1 MTTPQHGAARTPTSP
16 PLFAQHAARELDT
29 WRAWH
34 GLAYQARLL
43 PNILRA
49 HRLKAATHGHVYAQP
64 FTLTERLHAQ
74 WRHAFQAPTGHGG
87 VLQTCHVH
95 LSRDYLFT
103 TLARLGL
110 NFANVMHLGV
120 RLGWEADFHGYKAR
134 QPYVFHAR
142 LKACVRMGE
151 RRVALDFE
159 TEITTLS
166 GRSLMRQDDTMLVDR
181 LPPALLDRL
190 APVQHGP
197 DATWYEA
204 LRGLRHAQPHL
215 RPDHASARQAIV
227 IPVDQGRRYGQ
238 LSGDLNPLHTQHWL
252 ARRLGHPAAF
262 VQGLYTANLMLAHL
276 RRHQPANRH
285 LAIRFCRPVFTGQTV
300 ELLSDAARCELH
312 DARRQLLV
320 SASMAAAEAV

>member
-1 MTTPQHGAARTPTSP
+1 MSTPNQGADQAPSVP
-16 PLFAQHAARELDT
+16 PFLPAQPVRHLDT

-49 HRLKAATHGHVYAQP
+49 HRLKATARSHAHSQP
-64 FTLTERLHAQ
+64 FMLSEGLHAQ
-74 WRHAFQAPTGHGG
+74 WRHAFQAPTSHGG

-120 RLGWEADFHGYKAR
+120 RLKWAADFHGFKAR
-134 QPYVFHAR
+134 QPYVYHAR
-142 LKACVRMGE
+142 LKSCVRQGE

-159 TEITTLS
+159 TQVSTVS
-166 GRSLMRQDDTMLVDR
+166 GHLLMRQDDTMLVDR
-181 LPPALLDRL
+181 LAPALLDQL
-190 APVQHGP
+190 APVEPGSDTP
-197 DATWYEA
+197 WYEA
-204 LRGLRHAQPHL
+204 LRGLRHAQPELQPHL
-215 RPDHASARQAIV
+215 VTARQAIV
-227 IPVDQGRRYGQ
+227 IQPDQGRRYGQ

-276 RRHQPANRH
+276 RRHHTSARH
-285 LAIRFCRPVFTGQTV
+285 LAIRFCRPVFTGQVV
-300 ELLSDAARCELH
+300 ELLSLAQRCELH
-312 DARRQLLV
+312 DAQRQLLV
-320 SASMAAAEAV
+320 TASMAETEAV